1 MTRLAHDWFAAD
13 LPDNVTIAAGS
24 WLYSSFAFL
33 HCGSEMP
40 IGVSIG
46 RNSGVYAGT
55 FFDLGPDG
63 QVEIG
68 DHCTIVGAIFST
80 NTRVSIGDHCFV
92 SHEVVISDTPW
103 GTPASSP
110 NATPDA
116 TDDEDAP
123 IVLKSDSWIG
133 ARAILLAG
141 AVIGVGS
148 IVGAATVVDFEVPDY
163 AIVAGNPAR
172 IVGRVTSDD

>member
-1 MTRLAHDWFAAD
+1 MTRLAHDWFATE
-13 LPDNVTIAAGS
+13 LPGNVTMAAGS

-33 HCGSEMP
+33 HYGSETP

-46 RNSGVYAGT
+46 RHSGVYAGT
-55 FFDLGPDG
+55 FFELGPEG
-63 QVEIG
+63 NVEIG
-68 DHCTIVGAIFST
+68 DYCTIVGAIFST
-80 NTRVSIGDHCFV
+80 NARVSIGDHCFV
-92 SHEVVISDTPW
+92 SHEVVISDSPW
-103 GTPASSP
+103 GTPAGSP
-110 NATPDA
+110 DTTHDGG
-116 TDDEDAP
+116 TP

-141 AVIGVGS
+141 AVVGVGA

-172 IVGRVTSDD
+172 IVGCVKLD

>member
-13 LPDNVTIAAGS
+13 LPANVTIAAGS

-33 HCGSEMP
+33 HCVSEMP

-55 FFDLGPDG
+55 FFELGPEG
-63 QVEIG
+63 NVEIG
-68 DHCTIVGAIFST
+68 DYCTIVGAIFST
-80 NTRVSIGDHCFV
+80 NARVSIGDHCFV
-92 SHEVVISDTPW
+92 SHEVVISHSPW
-103 GTPASSP
+103 GTPRGSP
-110 NATPDA
+110 DTTPYATHDVG
-116 TDDEDAP
+116 TP

-141 AVIGVGS
+141 TVIGVGA

-172 IVGRVTSDD
+172 IVGRVTSD

>member
-13 LPDNVTIAAGS
+13 LPDNVTVGAGG

-33 HCGSEMP
+33 HCKSEKP

-46 RNSGVYAGT
+46 RNSGIYAGT
-55 FFDLGPDG
+55 FFDLGPQG
-63 QVEIG
+63 QVRIG
-68 DHCTIVGAIFST
+68 DYCTIVGAIFST
-80 NTRVSIGDHCFV
+80 NAGVSIGDHCFV
-92 SHEVVISDTPW
+92 SHEVVISSTPW
-103 GTPASSP
+103 GTPMGS
-110 NATPDA
+110 PDA
-116 TDDEDAP
+116 TDKEGDP

-148 IVGAATVVDFEVPDY
+148 IVGAATVVDFEVPDFT
-163 AIVAGNPAR
+163 IVAGNPAR